1 MVREY
6 ENAKQSLVE
15 KILKLADCNAQ
26 AYKCS
31 HNIRSTKTR
40 IETSMKGGTV
50 YMTIEV
56 ALLISGVSL
65 AFGIYQGITNMRRN
79 SKKDDQH
86 DAAQLTTVIVKLENI
101 GMGIAEIK
109 SEMTNVK
116 ADIKESRERLI
127 KVEQQVK
134 VLNKTVFKGDVS
146 NE

>member
-1 MVREY
+1 
-6 ENAKQSLVE
+6 
-15 KILKLADCNAQ
+15 
-26 AYKCS
+26 
-31 HNIRSTKTR
+31 
-40 IETSMKGGTV
+40 MKGGTV

-79 SKKDDQH
+79 SKKDDQY

-101 GMGIAEIK
+101 GIGITEIK